1 MTVRLTD
8 PFGRDLSNHWV
19 QLEKSPK
26 WLRVVFAG
34 TTIAES
40 KRAILLREDGCLP
53 VYYFP
58 KEDLRSELLVA
69 SKKRN
74 ACPFKGEACFWS
86 LKVGERVA
94 EDAAWSYP
102 DPKPECV
109 ELRDL
114 FAFEWNKMDRW
125 YEEEEE
131 LFVHPRDPYKRI
143 DVIRSSRHVRVEA
156 AGAILADS
164 RRPTLLFET
173 NHPVRYYLPMEDV
186 GSCLLQPSPTKSR
199 CPYKGIASYWSA
211 QVGAQALPDL
221 AWSYPEPLP
230 EVDKIRGLI
239 CFFQEREA
247 KLFVDGEPI
256 PKPATKWAR

>member
-8 PFGRDLSNHWV
+8 PFGRDLSDHWLH
-19 QLEKSPK
+19 LEKSPK
-26 WLRVVFAG
+26 WLRVVLAG

-40 KRAILLREDGCLP
+40 KRAILLREAGCLP

-69 SKKRN
+69 SKKRS

-86 LKVGERVA
+86 LKVGEQVA
-94 EDAAWSYP
+94 EDAAWSYA
-102 DPKPECV
+102 DPKPECA

-131 LFVHPRDPYKRI
+131 IFVHPRDPYKRI

-156 AGAILADS
+156 AGEILADS

-173 NHPVRYYLPMEDV
+173 NHPVRYYLPLEDV
-186 GSCLLQPSPTKSR
+186 GSLFLQPSPTKSR

-211 QVGAQALPDL
+211 KVGAQALPDL

-230 EVDKIRGLI
+230 EVYKIRGLI

-247 KLFVDGEPI
+247 GIFVDGEPI